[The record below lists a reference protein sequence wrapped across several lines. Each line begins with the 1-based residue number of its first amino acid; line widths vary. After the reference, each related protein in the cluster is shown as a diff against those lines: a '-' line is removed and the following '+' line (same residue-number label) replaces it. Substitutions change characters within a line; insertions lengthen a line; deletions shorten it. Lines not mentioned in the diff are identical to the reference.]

1 LESELEGYWLSRIGP
16 PDGYLPVLKQI
27 TGRSKT
33 LDNCIRCFRMILVQ
47 LRLKEIPDAKKLGRC
62 LFWQALLLYQFSLAS
77 WGRWRKLFLEFGPT
91 RYLGA
96 LIVPRGTS
104 STLLEK
110 FRSDPAEPFEN
121 PCHSEFMA
129 RSVITMAQHQHA
141 LLRKL

>member
-16 PDGYLPVLKQI
+16 ADGYLPVLKQI
-27 TGRSKT
+27 AGKSKT
-33 LDNCIRCFRMILVQ
+33 RENCIRCFRMILMQ
-47 LRLKEIPDAKKLGRC
+47 LGLKEIPDEKKLGRC

-77 WGRWRKLFLEFGPT
+77 WGRWRKLFLQFGPT

-104 STLLEK
+104 STPLEK
-110 FRSDPAEPFEN
+110 FRSDSAEPFED
-121 PCHSEFMA
+121 PCHSELMA
-129 RSVITMAQHQHA
+129 RSVITIAQHQRA